1 MKPSAPFRGVMQKPP
16 ASNMGSSAISL
27 PCKAI
32 TPVEIFSQHGWC
44 PGTREPFVDLPRN
57 RQQHKIEGVKESH
70 HMQERSDE
78 QLMAAVMVG
87 DQVALAALVT
97 RHHAPLLGYLYR
109 LVGGDRQ
116 LSEDLVQ
123 ETLLHV
129 LRQRTY
135 QSDRPFKPWLY
146 TIATNLVRDYFK
158 SAAARRSFRGD
169 DSEEVLL
176 HLHDSEASPEER
188 ALAAERGG
196 EVRAAL
202 SQLGEEYRIVL
213 FLRFYQGFSLQEIAE
228 TLHIPLGTV
237 KSRLSVGVHRLRAL
251 LAPVLKGVD

>member
-1 MKPSAPFRGVMQKPP
+1 MGFLSRLSDETYLALANLLWLSLVTGNSILLKEPTKPSP
-16 ASNMGSSAISL
+16 
-27 PCKAI
+27 
-32 TPVEIFSQHGWC
+32 
-44 PGTREPFVDLPRN
+44 
-57 RQQHKIEGVKESH
+57 
-70 HMQERSDE
+70 MQERSDE
-78 QLMAAVMVG
+78 QLMAAVQAG

-97 RHHAPLLGYLYR
+97 RHHGPLLGYLYR

-129 LRQRTY
+129 LRQGTY
-135 QSDRPFKPWLY
+135 QSARPFKPWLY
-146 TIATNLVRDYFK
+146 TIATNLARDYFK
-158 SAAARRSFRGD
+158 SAAVRQRWQGA

-176 HLHDSEASPEER
+176 YLYDSEASPEER

-202 SQLGEEYRIVL
+202 AQLGEEYRVVL

-228 TLHIPLGTV
+228 TLHIPPGTV
-237 KSRLSVGVHRLRAL
+237 KSRLSVGVHRLRTM
-251 LAPVLKGVD
+251 LAPVQEGVD

>member
-1 MKPSAPFRGVMQKPP
+1 
-16 ASNMGSSAISL
+16 
-27 PCKAI
+27 
-32 TPVEIFSQHGWC
+32 
-44 PGTREPFVDLPRN
+44 
-57 RQQHKIEGVKESH
+57 
-70 HMQERSDE
+70 MQERSDE
-78 QLMAAVMVG
+78 QLMTAVMAG

-135 QSDRPFKPWLY
+135 QAARPFKPWLY
-146 TIATNLVRDYFK
+146 TIATNLAHDYFK
-158 SAAARRSFRGD
+158 SAAVRQHWRGGD
-169 DSEEVLL
+169 VEEALL
-176 HLHDSEASPEER
+176 HLSDSEASPEER
-188 ALAAERGG
+188 ALAAEQGS

-202 SQLGEEYRIVL
+202 AQLREDYRVVL
-213 FLRFYQGFSLQEIAE
+213 VLRFYQGFSLQEIAE

-237 KSRLSVGVHRLRAL
+237 KSRLSVGVHRLRSV
-251 LAPVLKGVD
+251 LAPVQKGVD

>member
-1 MKPSAPFRGVMQKPP
+1 
-16 ASNMGSSAISL
+16 
-27 PCKAI
+27 
-32 TPVEIFSQHGWC
+32 
-44 PGTREPFVDLPRN
+44 
-57 RQQHKIEGVKESH
+57 
-70 HMQERSDE
+70 MQERSDE
-78 QLMAAVMVG
+78 QLMAAVQAG

-129 LRQRTY
+129 LRQRVY
-135 QSDRPFKPWLY
+135 PSDRPFKPWLY

-158 SAAARRSFRGD
+158 SAAVRHRWQGD

-176 HLHDSEASPEER
+176 HLYDSETSPEER

-202 SQLGEEYRIVL
+202 AQLREEYRMVL
-213 FLRFYQGFSLQEIAE
+213 VLRFYQGFSLQEIAE
-228 TLHIPLGTV
+228 TLHIPLRTV
-237 KSRLSVGVHRLRAL
+237 KSRLSVGVHRLPAL
-251 LAPVLKGVD
+251 LAPALKGLD

>member
-1 MKPSAPFRGVMQKPP
+1 MQ
-16 ASNMGSSAISL
+16 
-27 PCKAI
+27 
-32 TPVEIFSQHGWC
+32 
-44 PGTREPFVDLPRN
+44 D
-57 RQQHKIEGVKESH
+57 
-70 HMQERSDE
+70 RSDE
-78 QLMAAVMVG
+78 QLMTAVMTG

-135 QSDRPFKPWLY
+135 LAGRPFKPWLY
-146 TIATNLVRDYFK
+146 RIATNLARDYFK
-158 SAAARRSFRGD
+158 SAAMRQRMQSD
-169 DSEEVLL
+169 DHEEALL
-176 HLHDSEASPEER
+176 YLEDCEPGPEER
-188 ALAAERGG
+188 ALVAEQGG

-202 SQLGEEYRIVL
+202 AQLSEEYRVVL
-213 FLRFYQGFSLQEIAE
+213 VLRFYQGFSLQEIAE

-237 KSRLSVGVHRLRAL
+237 KSRLSVGVHRLRAIL
-251 LAPVLKGVD
+251 TPVQKGVD

>member
-1 MKPSAPFRGVMQKPP
+1 
-16 ASNMGSSAISL
+16 
-27 PCKAI
+27 
-32 TPVEIFSQHGWC
+32 
-44 PGTREPFVDLPRN
+44 
-57 RQQHKIEGVKESH
+57 
-70 HMQERSDE
+70 MQERSDE
-78 QLMAAVMVG
+78 QLMAAVQAG

-135 QSDRPFKPWLY
+135 QADRPFKAWLY
-146 TIATNLVRDYFK
+146 TIATNLARDYFK
-158 SAAARRSFRGD
+158 SAAVRQRWQEGD
-169 DSEEVLL
+169 AEEALL
-176 HLHDSEASPEER
+176 YLHDSAASPEER
-188 ALAAERGG
+188 ALAAEQGS

-202 SQLGEEYRIVL
+202 AQLGEDYRVVVV
-213 FLRFYQGFSLQEIAE
+213 LRFYQGFSLQEIAQ

-237 KSRLSVGVHRLRAL
+237 KSRLSVGVHRLRSM
-251 LAPVLKGVD
+251 LAPVQKGVD

>member
-1 MKPSAPFRGVMQKPP
+1 MGGVLALANLLRLSLVPGKSTRQKGAKKP
-16 ASNMGSSAISL
+16 
-27 PCKAI
+27 
-32 TPVEIFSQHGWC
+32 
-44 PGTREPFVDLPRN
+44 
-57 RQQHKIEGVKESH
+57 H

-78 QLMAAVMVG
+78 QLMAAVMTG

-135 QSDRPFKPWLY
+135 QAGRPFKPWLY
-146 TIATNLVRDYFK
+146 TIATNLARDYFK
-158 SAAARRSFRGD
+158 SAAVRQCWREG
-169 DSEEVLL
+169 DSEEALL
-176 HLHDSEASPEER
+176 HLYDSEASPEER
-188 ALAAERGG
+188 ALAAEQGS

-202 SQLGEEYRIVL
+202 AQLGEDYRVVL
-213 FLRFYQGFSLQEIAE
+213 VLRFYQGFSLQEIAE
-228 TLHIPLGTV
+228 TLQIPLGTV
-237 KSRLSVGVHRLRAL
+237 KSRLSVGVHRLRSV
-251 LAPVLKGVD
+251 LAPVQKGVD